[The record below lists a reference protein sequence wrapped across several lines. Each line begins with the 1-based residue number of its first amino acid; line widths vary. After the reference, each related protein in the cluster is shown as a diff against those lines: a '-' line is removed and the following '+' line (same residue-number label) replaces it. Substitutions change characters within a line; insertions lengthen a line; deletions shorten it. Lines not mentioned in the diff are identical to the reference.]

1 MDEDQHVYLTGR
13 NFETDQTIEV
23 RIGNRTL
30 QGTLSAAPNG
40 KSAECENLAESKKE
54 GDQSGAGTDE
64 IDVTVTN
71 SAGTEELSNVQG
83 AEYP

>member
-1 MDEDQHVYLTGR
+1 MDADQKVSLRGR
-13 NFETDQTIEV
+13 NLETGQTIEV

-30 QGTLSAAPNG
+30 QGTLTAAPNG
-40 KSAECENLAESKKE
+40 KSAKCENLAESKKE

-71 SAGTEELSNVQG
+71 STGTEELSNVQG